1 MLTESTGETPER
13 GMLNMT
19 DEKEIKI
26 KIYLQKLK

>member
-1 MLTESTGETPER
+1 MLMEFAGETIQR

-19 DEKEIKI
+19 DEKETKI